1 MKYYNVNCVKFG
13 FSYEFSDF
21 FIDNIEQ
28 YEIPKCEVNH
38 HIKTVLLDTI
48 EVPKGSTL
56 YNLNNRAIFQTDSKE
71 IVIVFS
77 DNKPVLKIEKSN
89 DYKEITLYLMKTM
102 SGLAEIEYVYTGI
115 FFMELCLYHGIQSIH
130 GSAITCNEQAVIFS
144 GPSGVGKSTLVS
156 HWKRL
161 DSSIQIINDDK
172 PLLSI
177 NHDIQVSGS
186 PWSGKTKMNKNITL
200 PLHSIVFLEQGLSN
214 QVRQLSNPEKVL
226 FVMKNINRPRQD
238 DLWNKTQEVLEK
250 LIDEIPMYLAS
261 ITNSIEAAMSI
272 KEKIGV

>member
-102 SGLAEIEYVYTGI
+102 NGLAEIEYVYTGI

>member
-115 FFMELCLYHGIQSIH
+115 IFMELCLYHGIQSIH

-156 HWKRL
+156 NWKRL